1 MEAEGEH
8 GRTKVTLGKIM
19 EMEEKRGKKRGR
31 LKEHSAASSQPRLSP
46 AQPFRTAAS
55 AILGTVVSLVLSSF
69 VYEIKRVR
77 FVAAN
82 GGGKA

>member
-1 MEAEGEH
+1 MREKKREAEGAQ
-8 GRTKVTLGKIM
+8 RCF
-19 EMEEKRGKKRGR
+19 
-31 LKEHSAASSQPRLSP
+31 QPRLSP

-77 FVAAN
+77 FAAAD